1 MTHMASPETSS
12 PLSVTTSAVAESGSS
27 AAAGAV
33 RPFITVRHLHKR
45 YGQGAPILDD
55 VSLEVA
61 SGDFISLIGPSGC
74 GKSTLL
80 KLVAGLTPVSQGT
93 IEVDGM
99 TPANGRELMS
109 FIFQDAT
116 LLPWRTV
123 LGNIELG
130 LELEGSMNAARRHE
144 KAGDLLKLV
153 GLSNVARHYPRQ
165 LSGGMKMRV
174 SIARALATR
183 PRLLLMDE
191 PFGALDEMTRDRL
204 NEEILRLR
212 SEQGW
217 TALFVTHSVAEAVFL
232 STRIVVL
239 QANPGR
245 IRRDIPVPFPFPRTA
260 ALRSDPAFLALVGE
274 VSHALRE
281 LNRGLHGKDS
291 ET

>member
-1 MTHMASPETSS
+1 MRPPHPISAPSQPVAPASTPNGVTLALS
-12 PLSVTTSAVAESGSS
+12 P
-27 AAAGAV
+27 
-33 RPFITVRHLHKR
+33 RPFISVEHLHKQ
-45 YGQGAPILDD
+45 YGQGAPILID
-55 VSLEVA
+55 VSLA
-61 SGDFISLIGPSGC
+61 IAAGDFISLIGPSGC

-80 KLVAGLTPVSQGT
+80 KLVAGLIPVSQGT
-93 IEVDGM
+93 INVDGM
-99 TPANGRELMS
+99 TPGNARELMS

-116 LLPWRTV
+116 LLPWRNV
-123 LGNIELG
+123 IGNVELG
-130 LELEGSMNAARRHE
+130 LELEASLDASRRAE
-144 KAGDLLKLV
+144 KANDLIRLV
-153 GLSNVARHYPRQ
+153 GLTHVARHYPRQ

-232 STRIVVL
+232 STRVVVM

-245 IRRDIPVPFPFPRTA
+245 IRREIPIPFPFPRTE
-260 ALRSDPAFLALVGE
+260 ALRSDPAFLSLVGD

-281 LNRGLHGKDS
+281 LNGALPGKES
-291 ET
+291 HP